1 MTGSAVYSSGN
12 KRTLAKDVF
21 VPTLGIVR
29 GLDHKITG
37 LGAQTSEIGVNTEGV
52 NAGRIIWF
60 QPTILKMQPP
70 M

>member
-1 MTGSAVYSSGN
+1 MTGSVVYSSG
-12 KRTLAKDVF
+12 RTITLAKDVF
-21 VPTLGIVR
+21 VPTLGMLR
-29 GLDHKITG
+29 GLDHKIIG

-60 QPTILKMQPP
+60 QPTIQQMQPP